1 MKNFIEVISVDEK
14 STYAININ
22 NICRFYAVGTDDK
35 DFVKALYEDE
45 KINLLSSIVSED
57 IRKSMNDTKNSLEK
71 ANCIIE
77 LNTSNENDRIV
88 YTIDTYLDIKMKI
101 ENAQ

>member
-1 MKNFIEVISVDEK
+1 MKNFIEVMGVDEK
-14 STYAININ
+14 SIYAININ
-22 NICRFYAVGTDDK
+22 NICRFYPVGTNDK
-35 DFVKALYEDE
+35 DFVKAFYNDE

-57 IRKSMNDTKNSLEK
+57 VQKTINDTRNSIEK

-77 LNTSNENDRIV
+77 LNTSNDEDRIV
-88 YTIDTYLDIKMKI
+88 YTIDTYFDIKMKI